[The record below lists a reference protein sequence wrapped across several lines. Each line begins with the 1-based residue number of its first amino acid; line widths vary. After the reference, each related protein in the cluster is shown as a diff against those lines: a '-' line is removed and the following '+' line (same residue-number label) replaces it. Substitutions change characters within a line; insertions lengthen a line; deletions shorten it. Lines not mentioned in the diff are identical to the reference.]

1 MHFWKEDAYAKV
13 LLDHFLNSFKVGS
26 VFDMLKHGPT
36 LQAMKVLIQSLIF
49 LGNEFLTALLA
60 LINRRSEFN
69 HLSFDPT
76 GSQRQ
81 IKGSLYSGFLGSNLL
96 FDAARQF
103 HTFTDGAPRGCDHDL
118 FGSPDASVETLIL
131 FGYALA
137 DGFARTHID
146 SLPLIVEVGTLVNVF
161 IVIVNEVN
169 PAPRVKVGQP
179 LNVLYE
185 CDRKFAFLARRRG
198 GFRSGPGD
206 D

>member
-103 HTFTDGAPRGCDHDL
+103 RTFTDGAPRGCDYDL
-118 FGSPDASVETLIL
+118 FGSPDDSVETLIL
-131 FGYALA
+131 SGNALA
-137 DGFARTHID
+137 DSFARSHVD
-146 SLPLIVEVGTLVNVF
+146 SLPLIVEVGALVDVF

-169 PAPRVKVGQP
+169 LTPCVKVGQL

-185 CDRKFAFLARRRG
+185 CDRGGALLTRRHG
-198 GFRSGPGD
+198 GFRGGLG
-206 D
+206 